1 MAAATSDDTLVESVR
16 LLQMEGVG
24 DELFSI
30 AAWSPLARLSS
41 SSPPAASHGELDAGD
56 LPAIGTTARSCP
68 ASIWGTTPAMYLAN
82 VSRRSYTDSNLR

>member
-16 LLQMEGVG
+16 LLEMGGVG

-56 LPAIGTTARSCP
+56 LPAIGKTARSCP
-68 ASIWGTTPAMYLAN
+68 APIWGTTPAMYLTN